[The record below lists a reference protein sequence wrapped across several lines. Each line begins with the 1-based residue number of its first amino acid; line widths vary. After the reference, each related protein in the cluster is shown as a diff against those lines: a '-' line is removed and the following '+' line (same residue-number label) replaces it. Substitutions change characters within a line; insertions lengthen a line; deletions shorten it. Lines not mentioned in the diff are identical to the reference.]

1 MVRDGWER
9 VIGLPLV
16 LVPLALLALSGTA
29 GCGSVDAIALAK
41 APEPPPAA
49 ATQATV
55 IRVVDGDTVVVSGP
69 QDVQERIRVL
79 GIDAPETVSPRLPVQ
94 CGGPES
100 TAFAQRV
107 LVGRHVTLVPDPTQA
122 GRDFYHRELRYVR
135 LEDGSDFSVE
145 SARAGMSRS
154 YVFGRIPVAERG
166 QIAAAQAQARA
177 EHRGMWAHCR

>member
-1 MVRDGWER
+1 MARKGWER
-9 VIGLPLV
+9 VVRLPLV
-16 LVPLALLALSGTA
+16 LVPLALLALSGVA
-29 GCGSVDAIALAK
+29 GCGSVDAIALAS
-41 APEPPPAA
+41 APEPPPST
-49 ATQATV
+49 ATEATV
-55 IRVVDGDTVVVSGP
+55 IKVVDGDTVIVSGP

-107 LVGRHVTLVPDPTQA
+107 LAGQRVTLVPDPTQA
-122 GRDFYHRELRYVR
+122 GRDFYRRELRYVR
-135 LEDGSDFSVE
+135 LENGTDFSVE

-154 YVFGRIPVAERG
+154 YVFGRIPVTERG

-177 EHRGMWAHCR
+177 EHIGMWAHCR

>member
-1 MVRDGWER
+1 VGGTGWER
-9 VIGLPLV
+9 VARLPLV
-16 LVPLALLALSGTA
+16 LVPLALAALSGA
-29 GCGSVDAIALAK
+29 SGCGSVDAIALAN

-55 IRVVDGDTVVVSGP
+55 LRVVDGDTVVVTGP
-69 QDVQERIRVL
+69 QDEQERIRVL

-100 TAFAQRV
+100 AAFAQHM

-122 GRDFYHRELRYVR
+122 GRDFYRRELRYVR
-135 LEDGSDFSVE
+135 LEDGSDFSVA

-154 YVFGRIPVAERG
+154 YVFGRIPVSERK
-166 QIAAAQAQARA
+166 QIDAAQAQARA
-177 EHRGMWAHCR
+177 EHKGIWSHCR